1 MDERIGHQYRKE
13 SKHWD
18 FAIITGFFLIL
29 MALSYLIP
37 SLLVVAIFIAIIAL
51 IGWYW
56 LYYTPH

>member
-1 MDERIGHQYRKE
+1 MDERIGYQHRKE

-18 FAIITGFFLIL
+18 FAIITGIFLIL

-56 LYYTPH
+56 LYYTSH